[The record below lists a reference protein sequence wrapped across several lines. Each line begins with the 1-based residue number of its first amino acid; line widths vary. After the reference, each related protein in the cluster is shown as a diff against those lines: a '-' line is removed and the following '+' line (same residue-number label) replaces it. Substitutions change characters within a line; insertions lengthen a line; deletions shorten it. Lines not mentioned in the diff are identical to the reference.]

1 MELFGQQRR
10 RPAACPHSP
19 NCVSTNA
26 QDPSQAMPPLQ
37 YRLSEEQLRLHLR
50 SIVDAY
56 GRSRVV
62 HEEQFYLRAE
72 FRSTWLG
79 FIDDVEFFI
88 EPDSKTLH
96 FRSASR
102 KGYWDLGAN
111 RRRMEIITQRLVDI
125 VGIEILPSA

>member
-1 MELFGQQRR
+1 MELFGQHRR
-10 RPAACPHSP
+10 RPAACPKSP

-37 YRLSEEQLRLHLR
+37 YRLSEEQLRLYLR
-50 SIVDAY
+50 SIIDAY

-62 HEEQFYLRAE
+62 YEEQFYFRAE
-72 FRSTWLG
+72 FRSAWLG

-88 EPDSKTLH
+88 DPDSKTLH

-102 KGYWDLGAN
+102 KGYWDLGGN
-111 RRRMEIITQRLVDI
+111 RQRMEIITRRLVDI
-125 VGIEILPSA
+125 VGIELCPSS